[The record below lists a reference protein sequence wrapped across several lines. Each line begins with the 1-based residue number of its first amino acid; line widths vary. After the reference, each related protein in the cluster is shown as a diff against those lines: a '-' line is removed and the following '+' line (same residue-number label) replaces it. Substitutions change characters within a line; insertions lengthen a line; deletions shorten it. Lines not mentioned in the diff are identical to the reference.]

1 MICWDAGIHWV
12 VSRLVFIPLAKTRP
26 RNFLLYYHYISK
38 NVYTV
43 KSLKTNENLFVA
55 MNFVVR
61 MFCWCFLFKNI
72 FCSINPFSFVYTD
85 RSIFGETVL
94 GFSFFNSP
102 IIFFFFFKIWGFHVM
117 RTAMSRCGNVF
128 WEGFRSINWK
138 IFSPDADP
146 GSVRYRSQ

>member
-12 VSRLVFIPLAKTRP
+12 VSRLVFIPLAKTSP
-26 RNFLLYYHYISK
+26 RNFLVYYHYISK

-55 MNFVVR
+55 INFVVR
-61 MFCWCFLFKNI
+61 MFCWCLLLKNI

-94 GFSFFNSP
+94 VFHFSLFQSFFL
-102 IIFFFFFKIWGFHVM
+102 IFFEIWGFHLM
-117 RTAMSRCGNVF
+117 RTAMSRCGNAF

-146 GSVRYRSQ
+146 GNVR

>member
-12 VSRLVFIPLAKTRP
+12 VSRLVFILLAKTSP
-26 RNFLLYYHYISK
+26 RNFLVYYHYISK

-55 MNFVVR
+55 INFVVR
-61 MFCWCFLFKNI
+61 MFCWCLLLKNI

-94 GFSFFNSP
+94 VFHFSLFQSFFL
-102 IIFFFFFKIWGFHVM
+102 IFFKIWGFHLM
-117 RTAMSRCGNVF
+117 RTAMSRCGNAF

-146 GSVRYRSQ
+146 GNVR

>member
-12 VSRLVFIPLAKTRP
+12 VSRLVFIPLAKTSP
-26 RNFLLYYHYISK
+26 RNFLVYYHYISK
-38 NVYTV
+38 NVCTV

-55 MNFVVR
+55 INFVVR
-61 MFCWCFLFKNI
+61 MFCWCLLLKNI

-94 GFSFFNSP
+94 VFHFSLFQSFFL
-102 IIFFFFFKIWGFHVM
+102 IFFKIWGFHLM
-117 RTAMSRCGNVF
+117 RTAMSRCGNAF

-146 GSVRYRSQ
+146 GNVR

>member
-55 MNFVVR
+55 INFVVR
-61 MFCWCFLFKNI
+61 MFCWCLLLKNI

-94 GFSFFNSP
+94 GFSIFNH
-102 IIFFFFFKIWGFHVM
+102 FFFFQNLRIPSNENCDVKMWKCILRG
-117 RTAMSRCGNVF
+117 TQKYQIGKY
-128 WEGFRSINWK
+128 FRLMQTLVASDN
-138 IFSPDADP
+138 
-146 GSVRYRSQ
+146 RSQ